1 MQPFTLVLV
10 RHGHVEGIHP
20 ERFRGQLDLPLTS
33 LGREQAAVTA
43 KFIAANW
50 HACAVY
56 TSPLARCKDT
66 GTEIASAQ
74 GLTIQPIQEL
84 IDINYGQWQGRTRD
98 EVKANEPEQFK
109 AWMTQPQ
116 LTVIEGADS
125 LQDVQARLVR
135 GLAHMRKAHAG
146 KTVVAVGHDSTN
158 RVFLTLGLDM
168 PLSRYWHLQQ
178 DPCAINVLHFDE
190 TGCKAIAINQT
201 SHLSGMTITL

>member
-43 KFIAANW
+43 RFIAQTWQAK
-50 HACAVY
+50 AVY
-56 TSPLARCKDT
+56 TSPLSRCQDT
-66 GTEIASAQ
+66 GAAIAQAQ
-74 GLTIQPIQEL
+74 GLAIEPMQEL
-84 IDINYGQWQGRTRD
+84 IDINYGTWQGRTRE
-98 EVKANEPEQFK
+98 EVKASEPERFN

-116 LTVIEGADS
+116 FTVVEGADS

-135 GLAHMRKAHAG
+135 ALDRMRRAHAG
-146 KTVVAVGHDSTN
+146 ETVIAVGHDSTN

-178 DPCAINVLHFDE
+178 DPCAINVLRFDAS
-190 TGCKAIAINQT
+190 GCRAVAVNQT
-201 SHLSGMTITL
+201 SHLCGITTKP